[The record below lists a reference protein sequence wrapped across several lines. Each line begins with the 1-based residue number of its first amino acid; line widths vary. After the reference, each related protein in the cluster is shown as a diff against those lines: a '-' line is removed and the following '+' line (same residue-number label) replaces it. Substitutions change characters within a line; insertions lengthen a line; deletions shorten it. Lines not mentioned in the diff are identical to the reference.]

1 MMLMQPTRQLAALA
15 GLTMLVSA
23 APIGGDRSVRASHAV
38 QEPAVKPRQDIPGTR
53 RVEPDEYRI
62 GPEDVLDITVWKSAE
77 LTRTVPVRPDGKI
90 TLPLL
95 NDVQAAAITPMQ
107 LRDTLAKGYADYLS
121 SPEVSVIVREI
132 HSLKVSVVGRVKTP
146 GRYELKAQATVLE
159 ALAMAGGLTDF
170 AKGDRIVIFRRV
182 GKGWTKLPFSYTK
195 VVAEW
200 DEHQNIVLEPGDI
213 VIVP

>member
-1 MMLMQPTRQLAALA
+1 MSKQPARHLVVVAGVTLLA
-15 GLTMLVSA
+15 GVV
-23 APIGGDRSVRASHAV
+23 PIGGWAIRASHV
-38 QEPAVKPRQDIPGTR
+38 QQEPAAKPAAKIEVPGTR
-53 RVEPDEYRI
+53 RVEPDEYLI
-62 GPEDVLDITVWKSAE
+62 GPEDVLDITVWKSTD

-95 NDVQAAAITPMQ
+95 NDVQAATLSPMQ

-121 SPEVSVIVREI
+121 QPEVSVIVREI

-146 GRYELKAQATVLE
+146 GRYELKGQATVLE
-159 ALAMAGGLTDF
+159 ALALAGGLTDF